1 MDNASTSRGHASLND
16 PLQMTDDYE
25 LMDSGDGRKYER
37 FGNVSLVRPCSQA
50 LWRPESP
57 ETWSRATA
65 TFDREDGNRWHN
77 RGALPKE
84 WTIETAGIKFRL
96 SGTDFG
102 HLGIFPEQRAQWNWI
117 REIIKRRIGGLGD
130 WRIGG
135 LEAISPAQN
144 SEPGTRNSELGT
156 QSSKLKAQ
164 SPKLK
169 AQSSKRPTVLN
180 LFAYSGGSTIAAA
193 QGGAEVCHLDA
204 SKGMVQWARSNAEL
218 NGLKEHPIRW
228 ITDDA
233 HKFMEREIRRG
244 RRYDAIIFDPPTFG
258 RGANGEMYKIERDLK
273 KTLSLVRSLL
283 SDNPLF
289 VLFSSHT
296 PGLSCTVAA
305 NILGQAFPG
314 AQIETGEMLL
324 EGRSVPCPS
333 GIYCRALFQP

>member
-1 MDNASTSRGHASLND
+1 MA
-16 PLQMTDDYE
+16 DDYE

-37 FGNVSLVRPCSQA
+37 FGDVSLVRPCSQA

-57 ETWSRATA
+57 EAWCRATA

-84 WTIETAGIKFRL
+84 WTIETAGIRFRL

-117 REIIKRRIGGLGD
+117 REIVKWKSGRVEKWKSGKVEEGKGGKVEDFSSTG
-130 WRIGG
+130 
-135 LEAISPAQN
+135 N
-144 SEPGTRNSELGT
+144 
-156 QSSKLKAQ
+156 SKLETLN
-164 SPKLK
+164 SKL
-169 AQSSKRPTVLN
+169 PTVLN

-204 SKGMVQWARSNAEL
+204 SKGMVQWARANAEL

-283 SDNPLF
+283 SDSPLF

-324 EGRSVPCPS
+324 EGRSLPCPS
-333 GIYCRALFQP
+333 GIYCRVVF

>member
-1 MDNASTSRGHASLND
+1 MA
-16 PLQMTDDYE
+16 DDYE
-25 LMDSGDGRKYER
+25 LLDSGDGRKYER

-50 LWRPESP
+50 LWRPERQ

-84 WTIETAGIKFRL
+84 WTIKTAGITFRL

-102 HLGIFPEQRAQWNWI
+102 HLGIFPEQRAQWKWI
-117 REIIKRRIGGLGD
+117 RETLARATAPHL
-130 WRIGG
+130 
-135 LEAISPAQN
+135 SPHSANTQ
-144 SEPGTRNSELGT
+144 TRKHANT
-156 QSSKLKAQ
+156 F
-164 SPKLK
+164 
-169 AQSSKRPTVLN
+169 TVLN

-193 QGGAEVCHLDA
+193 QGGATVCHLDA
-204 SKGMVQWARSNAEL
+204 SKGMVQWARENAAL
-218 NGLKEHPIRW
+218 NGLKDHPIRW

-244 RRYDAIIFDPPTFG
+244 HRYDAVIFDPPTFG

-273 KTLSLVRSLL
+273 KTLSLVKELL
-283 SDNPLF
+283 AERPLF

-305 NILGQAFPG
+305 NILGQMFSP

-324 EGRSVPCPS
+324 EGRSLACPS
-333 GIYCRALFQP
+333 GIYCRALFR

>member
-1 MDNASTSRGHASLND
+1 MAE
-16 PLQMTDDYE
+16 DYE
-25 LMDSGDGRKYER
+25 LIDSGDGRKYER

-50 LWRPESP
+50 LWRPEKP
-57 ETWSRATA
+57 EAWSRATA

-77 RGALPKE
+77 RGSLPKE

-117 REIIKRRIGGLGD
+117 RETLARTIGQL
-130 WRIGG
+130 
-135 LEAISPAQN
+135 PTTN
-144 SEPGTRNSELGT
+144 SQP
-156 QSSKLKAQ
+156 
-164 SPKLK
+164 
-169 AQSSKRPTVLN
+169 PTVLN
-180 LFAYSGGSTIAAA
+180 LFAYSGGSTMAAA

-204 SKGMVQWARSNAEL
+204 SKGMVQWARANAEL

-273 KTLSLVRSLL
+273 KTLSLVKELL
-283 SDNPLF
+283 SERPLF

-305 NILGQAFPG
+305 NILGQTFPA
-314 AQIETGEMLL
+314 AQIESGEMLL
-324 EGRSVPCPS
+324 DGRSLACPS
-333 GIYCRALFQP
+333 GIFCRAIFPA